1 MKLDN
6 PITVTPPPIKQKDG
20 SEKISSVIVLKD
32 LNYLLIDNV
41 NGKKAMVHIS
51 YIPQPLI
58 LWKDQEYD
66 AIGDY
71 TQQQVEDRIIELLGD
86 DPSSVLNNLF
96 IVASAPKFPSNTS
109 NN

>member
-1 MKLDN
+1 MQLEKS
-6 PITVTPPPIKQKDG
+6 ITITPPPIKQKDG
-20 SEKISSVIVLKD
+20 SEKISSVIVLKE

-41 NGKKAMVHIS
+41 NAKKAMVQIS

-66 AIGDY
+66 TVGDY

-96 IVASAPKFPSNTS
+96 VAPKSPSNTS